1 MKKIIALLLTFCSL
15 SLSYAGTITIEN
27 NSGYKFGDAVLH
39 IYSSASGGLIYG
51 YPAPA
56 FTIPTGVTVL
66 NYTDPENLLVTA
78 TGSGSGYPYTASNAY
93 LYELA
98 MKNSDAPCGVGF
110 MVRPTDPVFMGCGF
124 QVKYIVSGPNKDVLI
139 RID

>member
-1 MKKIIALLLTFCSL
+1 MAFCSL
-15 SLSYAGTITIEN
+15 SLSYAGIITIEN

-39 IYSSASGGLIYG
+39 IYTSVGGVING

-56 FTIPTGVTVL
+56 FSIPTGVTVL
-66 NYTDPENLLVTA
+66 NYTDPENFLVSA
-78 TGSGSGYPYTASNAY
+78 TGSGSGFPYTASTSY

-98 MKNSDAPCGVGF
+98 LKNSDAPCGIGF
-110 MVRPTDPVFMGCGF
+110 MVRPTDPVYMGCGF